1 MKKDIEKIK
10 LLLPHWIKHNE
21 EHTDEYKRW
30 LERIRKDVSE
40 DIVKNLEKAIQL
52 MEESNKYLKSTLD
65 EMKKKA
71 ANLS

>member
-30 LERIRKDVSE
+30 LERIRKDVSK
-40 DIVKNLEKAIQL
+40 DMVKNMEKAIQL

-71 ANLS
+71 ANSS